1 MRTHRCGELGKD
13 SVGRRVEVC
22 GWVNRRRDHG
32 GLIFLDLRDVSGTL
46 QLVFNP
52 LVNPEAHRVA
62 ESVRAEYVLRAEGT
76 LTARPQD
83 GINPKLATGEVELYP
98 ERLYVLN
105 AAKTPPFYIQNNV
118 DVDETLRLTYRYLD
132 LRRPSMQKNLIQRH
146 RVVKMVRDLLDSRG
160 FYEVETPMLTKSTP
174 EGARDYLVPSR
185 VYPGRFFALP
195 QSPQLFK
202 QLLMVAGFD
211 RYFQIARCFRDED
224 LRADR
229 QPEFTQIDIE
239 MSFVDMEHVLDLT
252 EQVVASIFRAHSD
265 QPVPEPFPRMTW
277 EEAISR
283 YGTDKPDLRFSMT
296 IEDLTEE
303 VADSGFRVFSEA
315 RTGGKKVCGI
325 RVEGG
330 AAFSRKELDDLTARA
345 QELGAKGLIWMAFAD
360 QVRSPV
366 AKFLSEAEISRIMDR
381 MRMNRGD
388 LLLAVADEPVIAYKV
403 LGALRLELGHRLG
416 LARSGWQF
424 LWVTHFPLF
433 EYSQEE
439 GRWVSMH
446 HPFTSPVDDD
456 VPMLLTDPGAV
467 RAKAYD
473 LVLNG
478 TELGGGSIRIH
489 SRDVQEKVFTV
500 LGLSPKEYTE
510 KFGFLLE
517 AFEYGTPPHGGI
529 ALGLDR
535 MVMLL
540 TGSSSIRDVIAFPK
554 TASAHCPMT
563 GAPSRVEESQLDA
576 LKLITRE

>member
-13 SVGRRVEVC
+13 SVGRSVEVC
-22 GWVNRRRDHG
+22 GWVSKRRDHG

-62 ESVRAEYVLRAEGT
+62 EGVRAEYVLRAEGT
-76 LTARPQD
+76 LTARPPD

-98 ERLYVLN
+98 ERLFVLN

-132 LRRPSMQKNLIQRH
+132 LRRPSMQKNLIRRH

-160 FYEVETPMLTKSTP
+160 FYEVETPMLTRSTP

-252 EQVVASIFRAHSD
+252 EQVVASVFRAHSD
-265 QPVPEPFPRMTW
+265 HPVPEPFPRMTW
-277 EEAISR
+277 QEAISR

-315 RTGGKKVCGI
+315 RPGGKKVCGI
-325 RVEGG
+325 RVAGG
-330 AAFSRKELDDLTARA
+330 AAFSRKELDDLTAKA
-345 QELGAKGLIWMAFAD
+345 QELGAKGLIWMALAD

-381 MRMNRGD
+381 MRMERGD
-388 LLLAVADEPVIAYKV
+388 LVLIVADEPMIAYTV
-403 LGALRLELGHRLG
+403 LGALRLELGHRMDLG
-416 LARSGWQF
+416 RSGWQF

-433 EYSQEE
+433 EYSHEE

-446 HPFTSPVDDD
+446 HPFTSPLDDD

-489 SRDVQEKVFTV
+489 RRDVQEKVFSV
-500 LGLSPKEYTE
+500 LGLSPEEYTE

-540 TGSSSIRDVIAFPK
+540 TGSTSIRDVIAFPK

-563 GAPSRVEESQLDA
+563 GAPSRVEKSQLDA